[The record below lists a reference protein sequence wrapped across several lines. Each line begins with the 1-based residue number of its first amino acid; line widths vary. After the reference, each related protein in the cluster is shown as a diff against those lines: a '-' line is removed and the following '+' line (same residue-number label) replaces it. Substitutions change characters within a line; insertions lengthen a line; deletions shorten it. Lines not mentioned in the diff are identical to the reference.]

1 MSDKEI
7 EFKFCLSP
15 QQASTVEAAVRRGSV
30 ERQRLQARYFDT
42 ADNVLARHR
51 MALRLRKEGA
61 NWVQT
66 VKAAG
71 QDSLQRLEHNVD
83 LGPARAGDRLQP
95 DPALHAGT
103 VVGELLQQALAA
115 SDAPLA
121 PTYETDVW
129 RLTRMLRVPGGWVE
143 LAFDKG
149 RLRAERVDTG
159 KRVTAPIVE
168 LELELVRGA
177 LPSFVQLAQRWV
189 QRHGLWLS
197 TVSKAEQG
205 ERLRAGVTH
214 VPAVKA
220 GPTRMRSATPSGRE
234 ILQCAV
240 ASCLEQILP
249 NASEIAAGSEDAEQI
264 HQLRIGLRRL
274 RTALRE
280 LGPLAPGLVDPEW
293 LPPLVQAFRALGEL
307 RDVEDVLASAQAQL
321 LAAGG
326 PELTLAQQAH
336 TQNAAAIVRASALQS
351 VLVAL
356 MGLVAGAGESNVA
369 QQQGDGADV
378 APDDGAW
385 GSGVDGLPHVEA
397 LAQLKARIGKL
408 HAALVRAGKRYR
420 VLSAEQR
427 HAVRKRLKRQR
438 YLIEFTAEMFGRKPV
453 ARYLQLLRPAQD
465 ALGEYNDEV
474 VALAT
479 WRTLVEADPRAW
491 FGVGWFTAREP
502 AHVQACRSA
511 LRQLRTAPRFWED

>member
-15 QQASTVEAAVRRGSV
+15 QQATAVEAAVRRGSV

-51 MALRLRKEGA
+51 MALRLRKEA
-61 NWVQT
+61 SNWVQT
-66 VKAAG
+66 IKAAG

-83 LGPARAGDRLQP
+83 LGPVRAGERQLP

-103 VVGELLQQALAA
+103 AVGELLQQALAA

-129 RLTRMLRVPGGWVE
+129 RLTRMQRVPGGWVE

-149 RLRAERVDTG
+149 RLRAERVGTG

-177 LPSFVQLAQRWV
+177 LPGFVQLAQRWV

-220 GPTRMRSATPSGRE
+220 GPTRMRSATPGGRE

-280 LGPLAPGLVDPEW
+280 LGPLAPGVVDPEW

-307 RDVEDVLASAQAQL
+307 RDVEEVLASAQAQL

-326 PELTLAQQAH
+326 PELALAQQAH
-336 TQNAAAIVRASALQS
+336 RQDAAAIVRSPALQS
-351 VLVAL
+351 TLVAL
-356 MGLVAGAGESNVA
+356 MGLVAETDNATA
-369 QQQGDGADV
+369 PRQPGDADPAAGAD
-378 APDDGAW
+378 AMPQG
-385 GSGVDGLPHVEA
+385 GQGGLPHAQA
-397 LAQLKARIGKL
+397 LAQLKARIGTL
-408 HAALVRAGKRYR
+408 HAGLVRAGKRYR
-420 VLSAEQR
+420 ALSAEQR
-427 HAVRKRLKRQR
+427 HNVRKRLKRQR
-438 YLIEFTAEMFGRKPV
+438 YLIEFTADLLGSKQV

-465 ALGEYNDEV
+465 ALGAYNDEV

-479 WRTLVEADPRAW
+479 WRQRVDADPRAW

-502 AHVQACRSA
+502 AHVEACRRA
-511 LRQLRTAPRFWED
+511 LRQLRLAPRFWED